1 MDLTQE
7 LLGEISVAYIKQKA
21 WVADINSP
29 LLASNPVASLNSR
42 NECLG
47 NM

>member
-21 WVADINSP
+21 QVADINP
-29 LLASNPVASLNSR
+29 LLASNPVASLNSC